1 MGWKYWLPR
10 QTLIVDLT
18 FSSMEHVVRSVY
30 FLFIKQKSPLV
41 GNFSCTTDGIQ
52 GNVDF
57 FIFLNVIQLIKNW
70 VATQSCSVGLT
81 LNYERESCGYTF
93 LVTKLLNYI
102 H

>member
-30 FLFIKQKSPLV
+30 LLFIKQKSPLV

-57 FIFLNVIQLIKNW
+57 FFKCNSIDQKLGCHSIMLSQLGVKLRKSW
-70 VATQSCSVGLT
+70 YT
-81 LNYERESCGYTF
+81 LSI
-93 LVTKLLNYI
+93 YI
-102 H
+102 I